1 MTALTLT
8 RLLTDSL
15 RAVVYLAVAV
25 GVVVAVYG
33 LTPAL

>member
-25 GVVVAVYG
+25 GVVVAGYG
-33 LTPAL
+33 V